1 MDIYGENFY
10 FIKCARRVLV
20 IKADILSQ
28 VIYLA
33 RVFPI
38 PALCKVRL
46 TRQIKFLWGG
56 RLEPVRREILYLPV
70 EQGGRGLAN
79 VGLKLD
85 VLFVA
90 GIYETLT
97 GGGEHKCRHLVK
109 MWMGTAMK
117 GLVGWDNRG
126 PRAEDAPAYFHK
138 AVLFLRAHR
147 EEVTGERLKKHREL
161 YGAILEKQLR
171 GGQGSGE

>member
-1 MDIYGENFY
+1 M
-10 FIKCARRVLV
+10 
-20 IKADILSQ
+20 
-28 VIYLA
+28 
-33 RVFPI
+33 
-38 PALCKVRL
+38 
-46 TRQIKFLWGG
+46 
-56 RLEPVRREILYLPV
+56 
-70 EQGGRGLAN
+70 N

-109 MWMGTAMK
+109 MWMGTAMR
-117 GLVGWDNRG
+117 GLVRWDNHG
-126 PRAEDAPAYFHK
+126 PRAEDALGYFHK

-161 YGAILEKQLR
+161 YGVILEKQLR
-171 GGQGSGE
+171 GVKCQVSRGGGVMWHVMCIKGLPNSVRRELVVCAGQAAGEGETSSGRDLSVRCSGGGQTGCCLFLHGIRQWIGTWVSGGRE